1 MCSGPIVQN
10 LSYNKG
16 LTAASRGAGGWE
28 KRAFISI
35 SNAETAQLRYQNRP
49 ESHRN
54 QNAGDFTFRDEFAV
68 DSQRGVSCE
77 LRESPITAK
86 CVALALRGSVTTR
99 TRALAGDRRGT
110 RGRQP
115 VEIPAGWPPL
125 LLPAGSR

>member
-16 LTAASRGAGGWE
+16 LTAASRGRVGWE

-68 DSQRGVSCE
+68 DSLLQRRVINEPSYVVCE
-77 LRESPITAK
+77 RAPDPQMAESRGDGTAPSVMTI
-86 CVALALRGSVTTR
+86 VADAQVRG
-99 TRALAGDRRGT
+99 
-110 RGRQP
+110 
-115 VEIPAGWPPL
+115 
-125 LLPAGSR
+125 

>member
-16 LTAASRGAGGWE
+16 LTAASRGRVGWE

-68 DSQRGVSCE
+68 DSLLQRRVLCE
-77 LRESPITAK
+77 PDFQCREDTSAGLSPPILNSAPLASHV
-86 CVALALRGSVTTR
+86 VAAQKQD
-99 TRALAGDRRGT
+99 A
-110 RGRQP
+110 
-115 VEIPAGWPPL
+115 
-125 LLPAGSR
+125 